1 MDTDMIRA
9 LRWENGVLVLL
20 DQTKLPVEETYLV
33 CRDYRAVAEA
43 IRRLA
48 VRGAPAI
55 GVAAA
60 FGAVLGAREIV
71 DRGGDLQQ
79 ELPAVF
85 ARLRAT
91 RPTAVNL
98 FWALAQME
106 RVARRYEKGDARALV
121 AAMEEE
127 ALRLYREDEES
138 NRRLGEYG
146 AALLSDGMSVLTICN
161 AGSLATVA
169 YGTAL
174 AVIRRAVVGG
184 KKISVVACET
194 RPLLQGARLT
204 TWEMVREKIPV
215 TLITDNAAGYV
226 MQKGL
231 VQAVI
236 TGADRIAANGDVV
249 NKIGTY
255 PLAVLAREHGLPFYV
270 AAPLSTVDTAVPDGS
285 RIPIEERAE
294 DEVTCWQG
302 QRLVPAGA
310 GVLNPAFDLTPAR
323 FVTAIITDRGIVRNG
338 EWEKLKELKMAADTA
353 KEEGDRVNGGIQNS

>member
-1 MDTDMIRA
+1 MEKGKVPGDQISSLRVSA
-9 LRWENGVLVLL
+9 LRWENGSLVLL
-20 DQTKLPVEETYLV
+20 DQTRLPEEEAYLV
-33 CRDYRAVAEA
+33 CRDHRQVAEA

-60 FGAVLGAREIV
+60 FGVVLGARAILA
-71 DRGGDLQQ
+71 RGGDLAA

-85 ARLRAT
+85 QELRST

-98 FWALAQME
+98 FWALDRMARVWQAQDGQE
-106 RVARRYEKGDARALV
+106 PAVVVSAL
-121 AAMEEE
+121 E
-127 ALRLYREDEES
+127 AEASRLYREDAES

-146 AALLSDGMSVLTICN
+146 AALLADGMKILTICN
-161 AGSLATVA
+161 AGALATVA

-174 AVIRRAVVGG
+174 AVVRMAVAQG
-184 KKISVVACET
+184 KKIAVTACET

-204 TWEMVREKIPV
+204 TWELLQEKIPV
-215 TLITDNAAGYV
+215 TLITDSMAGFV
-226 MQKGL
+226 MQRGL

-236 TGADRIAANGDVV
+236 TGADRVAANGDVV

-255 PLAVLAREHGLPFYV
+255 TLAVLAREHGLPFYV
-270 AAPLSTVDTAVPDGS
+270 AAPFSTVDLAIPEGS

-302 QRLVPAGA
+302 RRLAPAGIK
-310 GVLNPAFDLTPAR
+310 VLNPAFDLTPAR
-323 FVTAIITDRGIVRNG
+323 LVTALITDRGVVRNG
-338 EWEKLKELKMAADTA
+338 EWEKLKLLAQGLPA
-353 KEEGDRVNGGIQNS
+353 